1 MILEKVILTMYSY
14 FQSYRFSQYKEFVF
28 NAYRD
33 VFLHSF
39 TEFADMKIFLLSKI
53 LEELTNSNVDN
64 ITRIITRFITIMEMF
79 DDVIDD
85 SPAKTKLQNYKRII
99 VVYTSF
105 MEMVSLML
113 TRNQIEMDEESSS
126 TRELLDYLRYS
137 INSLDILDKELALR
151 EQLQNPM
158 DIHEFESLIA
168 STIEVRSAHMEV
180 LGTIVSFLIGKNQ
193 TIMKELFTA
202 VNNWFILNKDL
213 IDIENDKRE
222 NSMNFYCQLDSFF
235 SRQGDLFTQPKKQEI
250 IDEVYDK
257 IESKLLTIL
266 KELNLLESIEIF
278 SKMRKY
284 PVHSQCGI

>member
-1 MILEKVILTMYSY
+1 MLREKINLIMYSY
-14 FQSYRFSQYKEFVF
+14 FQSYKFSEYKGFVF
-28 NAYRD
+28 SAYRD
-33 VFLHSF
+33 VFLNSF
-39 TEFADMKIFLLSKI
+39 TEFADMEIFLLSKI
-53 LEELTNSNVDN
+53 LEELTNCNVDN
-64 ITRIITRFITIMEMF
+64 ITKIITRFIAIMEMF

-105 MEMVSLML
+105 MEMVSLIL
-113 TRNQIEMDEESSS
+113 PRNQIEMDEESSS
-126 TRELLDYLRYS
+126 TRELLDYLRFS

-151 EQLQNPM
+151 EQLQSPM

-180 LGTIVSFLIGKNQ
+180 LGTIVSFIIGKDQ
-193 TIMKELFTA
+193 TTMKDLFTA

-213 IDIENDKRE
+213 VDIENDKRE

-235 SRQGDLFTQPKKQEI
+235 SRQGDLYPLCRKQQI
-250 IDEVYDK
+250 IDDVYDR
-257 IESKLLTIL
+257 IESKLFTIL
-266 KELNLLESIEIF
+266 KELNLQESVEIF